1 VAVRT
6 NVLAAASCYLVRLEV
21 ALGLQEL
28 FDAARDAAAE
38 RAWGAAV
45 QLAREGA
52 VHGVGDDGEEV
63 RLRVKAPG
71 RALPHEVY
79 LWPEDVDWGC
89 DCGLPGDPCIHVC
102 AAVISLRRGQLK
114 GVALPEPEREY
125 RVEMLYA
132 FATDGHAL
140 RVGRRVLWP
149 DGHSSHLEKTL
160 SEEKVLASRG
170 DVQAESLLALLPPG
184 PLSAEV
190 LRRLLR
196 ILEGRPKA
204 TLDGRPISLSAE
216 PLLFRVR
223 VTDDGDGFKVGL
235 YRESGVA
242 GWFRGAALVGDTLR
256 PTSHGELTSDQRR
269 LLVRGVTFGQEEVSL
284 LVGDYLPKLRERIP
298 VDLETARLPQTE
310 QLVPVVEVHLAECV
324 AGLEVISRVVY
335 GEPPVAVVEQGVL
348 KALGTVVPGR
358 DLPAERIAVRA
369 FEKRTGLMV
378 GIRRVLPPERAA
390 TFLNEQLPLYEG
402 PVRNRVTPDR
412 FRVEQL
418 PVEPSLSVREAAGER
433 FALDVAFSSESGS
446 ADPQAV
452 LRAWSTGRALVPLL
466 EGGYAPLPLDWLE
479 SHGAVLREILEA
491 RTVDGTVARQSTA
504 ALVEL
509 LEDTRGDVPPDLD
522 KLRAFL
528 EGEGGLPDL
537 ALPTNFVGELREYQ
551 ETGVRWMGF
560 LRDVDLEGILA
571 DDMGL
576 GKTVQALVA
585 LAQTPG
591 PHLVVAPTSVLRNWE
606 REAERFLPG
615 LSVNLYH
622 GSSRA
627 LDGAAVTLTSYALLR
642 LDRHVLGDR
651 DWGYVVLDEAQAIK
665 NPRSQTARAACGLRA
680 RHRLGLTGT
689 PVENRLE
696 ELWSQFRFLM
706 PGFLGSQQ
714 SFRERFSI
722 PIEAGDPQARE
733 ALRRRI
739 RPYVMRRLKSQVAR
753 ELPPLTEMLI
763 RCEMPPPQRRVY
775 DAVRAAAYQDVR
787 KVLGA
792 DWKRTMAF
800 EVLEA
805 LLRMRQACC
814 DPALLPG
821 DHGHVGSCKLD
832 ELEDL
837 LVELVVEDHK
847 ALLFSQW
854 TSLLDRVELRLAKL
868 GIEWVRL
875 DGSTRNRQDVIDA
888 FQDPQ
893 GPPVFLLSLKAGGFG
908 LNLTAADY
916 VVHLDPW
923 WNPAVEQQATDRA
936 HRIGQTKPVVSVR
949 LIAAETVEEKI
960 VELQEAKRALADA
973 ALGTEGGFLRAL
985 SGDELRSLFEAE

>member
-1 VAVRT
+1 
-6 NVLAAASCYLVRLEV
+6 
-21 ALGLQEL
+21 LGLQEL

-52 VHGVGDDGEEV
+52 VQGTGDDGEEV
-63 RLRVKAPG
+63 RLRVKARG

-79 LWPEDVDWGC
+79 LWPEDLDWGC
-89 DCGLPGDPCIHVC
+89 DCELPGDPCVHVC
-102 AAVISLRRGQLK
+102 AAVISLRHGRSK
-114 GVALPEPEREY
+114 GAALPEPQREY
-125 RVEMLYA
+125 KVELLYA
-132 FATDGHAL
+132 FVSDGDAL
-140 RVGRRVLWP
+140 RLERRVFWP
-149 DGHSSHLEKTL
+149 DGRTSLLEKTL
-160 SEEKVLASRG
+160 SEEKVIASRG

-184 PLSAEV
+184 PLPAES
-190 LRRLLR
+190 LRRLLH
-196 ILEGRPKA
+196 ILEGRPRA
-204 TLDGRPISLSAE
+204 TLDGHSISLSAE

-223 VTDDGDGFKVGL
+223 VTDDGEGFKAGL
-235 YRESGVA
+235 YRASGVDR
-242 GWFRGAALVGDTLR
+242 WFRGAALVKDTLR
-256 PTSHGELTSDQRR
+256 PTSHGALTREQRR
-269 LLVRGVTFGQEEVSL
+269 FLVRGVSFSQDEVNR
-284 LVGDYLPKLRERIP
+284 LVGDYLPRLRERIL
-298 VDLETARLPQTE
+298 VEVETSRLPETE
-310 QLVPVVEVHLAECV
+310 QLVPTVEVHLAECV
-324 AGLEVISRVVY
+324 AGLEIKSRVVY
-335 GEPPVAVVEQGVL
+335 GEPPMAVVEQGVL

-358 DLPAERIAVRA
+358 NLAAERIAVRA
-369 FEKRTGLMV
+369 FEERMGLTV
-378 GIRRVLPPERAA
+378 AVRRVLPPERAA
-390 TFLNEQLPLYEG
+390 TFLNEQLPLYDG
-402 PVRNRVTPDR
+402 PVRNRVDPDR
-412 FRVEQL
+412 FRVDAL
-418 PVEPSLSVREAAGER
+418 AVEPALSVREADGGR
-433 FALDVAFSSESGS
+433 FALDVTFSSESGS
-446 ADPQAV
+446 AEPQAV
-452 LRAWSTGRALVPLL
+452 LRAWSTGRPLVPLL
-466 EGGYAPLPLDWLE
+466 EGGYAPLPANWLQ

-491 RTVDGTVARQSTA
+491 RAVDGTVARQSTA

-509 LEDTRGDVPPDLD
+509 LEDTRADVPPDLD

-528 EGEGGLPDL
+528 EGEEGMPEL
-537 ALPTNFVGELREYQ
+537 ALPDDFVGELRQYQ
-551 ETGVRWMGF
+551 HTGVRWMGF
-560 LRDVDLEGILA
+560 LRDVDLQGILA

-585 LAQTPG
+585 MAQTPG

-622 GSSRA
+622 GPSRA

-642 LDRHVLGDR
+642 LDRHILGAR

-665 NPRSQTARAACGLRA
+665 NPRSQTARAACGLRSG
-680 RHRLGLTGT
+680 HRLALTGT

-696 ELWSQFRFLM
+696 ELWSLFRFLM

-714 SFRERFSI
+714 SFRERFSG
-722 PIEAGDPQARE
+722 PIEAGDGPARE
-733 ALRRRI
+733 GLRRRI
-739 RPYVMRRLKSQVAR
+739 RPYVLRRLKSQVAR

-763 RCEMPPPQRRVY
+763 RCEMPEPQRKVY
-775 DAVRAAAYQDVR
+775 DAVRTAAFRDVR
-787 KVLGA
+787 KVLGE
-792 DWKRTMAF
+792 DWKKAAAF

-821 DHGHVGSCKLD
+821 DHAAAGACKLD

-847 ALLFSQW
+847 ALVFSQW
-854 TSLLDRVELRLAKL
+854 TSLLDRVEPRLVDL

-875 DGSTRNRQDVIDA
+875 DGSTRNRQQVIDA
-888 FQDPQ
+888 FQDPG

-923 WNPAVEQQATDRA
+923 WNPAVQQQATDRA
-936 HRIGQTKPVVSVR
+936 HRIGQSKPVVSVR
-949 LIAAETVEEKI
+949 LIAAETVEERI
-960 VELQEAKRALADA
+960 VDLQEAKRNLADA

-985 SGDELRSLFEAE
+985 SVDELRSLFEAG